1 MNAIIMYY
9 IVCYLGLM
17 NRKKYPYTTQIIVG
31 IGQRRHLGRGGGQF
45 ALLHFECLG
54 STHIKT
60 GFRLQRPT

>member
-31 IGQRRHLGRGGGQF
+31 IGQRRHLGRGGGNLPSF
-45 ALLHFECLG
+45 ILNA
-54 STHIKT
+54 
-60 GFRLQRPT
+60 